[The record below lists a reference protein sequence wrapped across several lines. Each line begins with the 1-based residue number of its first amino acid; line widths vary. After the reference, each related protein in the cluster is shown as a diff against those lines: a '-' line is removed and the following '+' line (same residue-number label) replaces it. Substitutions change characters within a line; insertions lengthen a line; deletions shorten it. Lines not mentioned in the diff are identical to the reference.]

1 MTQITIQRL
10 GHLGDGIA
18 DGPIYAARMLPGE
31 TVTGTLEG
39 TRLSAPRILTP
50 SEDRV
55 AAPCR
60 HYKTC
65 GGCSV
70 QHASDR
76 FVADW
81 KQTIVKDALAAHGLD
96 PTFAPI
102 HTSPAASR
110 RRASFSGKRTK
121 KGAMVG
127 FHAPASPALVQV
139 PECQIITPGLAA
151 LTPVLEEITLLGASR
166 KAEIT
171 LTVTETITGFD
182 VSVAGGK
189 PMDPVLQGALAQV
202 CSAGRVARLTWD
214 DETVAQAEVPAVAFD
229 GMAVPIPPGAFLQ
242 ATQPGEAALRD
253 AVTEIVAGAGRI
265 VDLFA
270 GCGTFALPLARGA
283 EIHAVESERTML
295 TALDAGWRRATGVK
309 KVTTETRDLFR
320 NPILPED
327 LKYNAVVIDPPRAGA
342 DAQMRA
348 LADSNIR
355 TIAAVSCNPATFARD
370 ARHLIE
376 GGYVMG
382 DLTIVD
388 QFRWSP
394 HVELVARFDRPNIR
408 AGQR

>member
-1 MTQITIQRL
+1 MTQVIIQRL

-31 TVTGTLEG
+31 TVTGTLDG
-39 TRLSAPRILTP
+39 TRLTAPRIVT
-50 SEDRV
+50 SSDDRV
-55 AAPCR
+55 TAPCR

-70 QHASDR
+70 QHASDA
-76 FVADW
+76 FVANW
-81 KQTIVKDALAAHGLD
+81 KKTIVKDALAAHGLD
-96 PTFAPI
+96 PVFGDI

-127 FHAPASPALVQV
+127 FHAPASPTLVQV
-139 PECQIITPGLAA
+139 PDCQIITPGLAS
-151 LTPVLEEITLLGASR
+151 LTPVLENITVLGASR
-166 KAEIT
+166 KGEIT
-171 LTVTETITGFD
+171 LTVTETPVGFD
-182 VSVAGGK
+182 VSVSGGK
-189 PMDPVLQGALAQV
+189 PMDPVLQGTLAQV
-202 CSAGRVARLTWD
+202 CGAGRIARLTWD
-214 DETVAQAEVPAVAFD
+214 DETVAQAEVPIVSFD
-229 GMAVPIPPGAFLQ
+229 GMPVPIPPGAFLQ
-242 ATQPGEAALRD
+242 ATLPGEAALRD
-253 AVTEIVAGAGRI
+253 AVTEIVGGAGRI

-283 EIHAVESERTML
+283 EVHAIESERPML
-295 TALDAGWRRATGVK
+295 DALDGGWRRATGVK
-309 KVTTETRDLFR
+309 HVTTETRDLFR
-320 NPILPED
+320 NPVLPED
-327 LKYNAVVIDPPRAGA
+327 LKYDAAVIDPPRAGA

-348 LADSNIR
+348 LADSKIG

-382 DLTIVD
+382 ALTIVD

-394 HVELVARFDRPNIR
+394 HVELVARFDKRHISAR
-408 AGQR
+408 RR